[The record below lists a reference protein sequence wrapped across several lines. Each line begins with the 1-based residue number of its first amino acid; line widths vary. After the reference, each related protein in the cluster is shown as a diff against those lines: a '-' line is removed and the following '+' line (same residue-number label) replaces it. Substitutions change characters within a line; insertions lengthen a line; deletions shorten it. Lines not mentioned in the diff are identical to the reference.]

1 MKIRLAKKIMKHKCT
16 FLDLEEKYKKKGYN
30 VKWLLAW
37 ASYDKRKMCRNAL
50 PFDHRITK
58 AISLTNHWNAR
69 RYINELIKS
78 NKKHPFKLRD
88 VQRDAERLKQCSV
101 LKCCGNCHW
110 FGNEDVYGVG
120 WCSNNEHESSCDQ
133 VCSEHE
139 F

>member
-1 MKIRLAKKIMKHKCT
+1 MKIRLAKKIMRHNTPYWIFRYLCYNRIM
-16 FLDLEEKYKKKGYN
+16 LPRAGYKVDFK
-30 VKWLLAW
+30 
-37 ASYDKRKMCRNAL
+37 
-50 PFDHRITK
+50 DHRIIK

-88 VQRDAERLKQCSV
+88 VQRDAERLIKTVQRM
-101 LKCCGNCHW
+101 KGEERCCGNCHR
-110 FGNEDVYGVG
+110 FDNEDVYGVG

-133 VCSEHE
+133 VCDEHE

>member
-1 MKIRLAKKIMKHKCT
+1 MKIRLAKKIMRHNTPYWIFRYLCYNRI
-16 FLDLEEKYKKKGYN
+16 LLPGAGYKVDFK
-30 VKWLLAW
+30 
-37 ASYDKRKMCRNAL
+37 
-50 PFDHRITK
+50 DHRIIK

-101 LKCCGNCHW
+101 LKCCGNCYW
-110 FGNEDVYGVG
+110 FDNEDVYGVG
-120 WCSNNEHESSCDQ
+120 WSCNNEHESSCDQ
-133 VCSEHE
+133 VCDEHE

>member
-50 PFDHRITK
+50 PFDHRIIK

-88 VQRDAERLKQCSV
+88 VQRDAERLKQYSV
-101 LKCCGNCHW
+101 
-110 FGNEDVYGVG
+110 
-120 WCSNNEHESSCDQ
+120 
-133 VCSEHE
+133 
-139 F
+139 

>member
-1 MKIRLAKKIMKHKCT
+1 MKIRLAKKIMRHNTPYWIFRYLCYNRI
-16 FLDLEEKYKKKGYN
+16 LLPGAGYKVDFK
-30 VKWLLAW
+30 
-37 ASYDKRKMCRNAL
+37 
-50 PFDHRITK
+50 DHRIIK

-88 VQRDAERLKQCSV
+88 VQRDAERLIKTVQRM
-101 LKCCGNCHW
+101 KGEERCCGNCHR
-110 FGNEDVYGVG
+110 FDNEDVYGVG

-133 VCSEHE
+133 VCDKHE